1 MKKLLL
7 TITSLAIGSYVF
19 AQSTALHFDGLDDY
33 VKITG
38 HTDLSGPKTIKS
50 VINYLILFWTPIM
63 SSLCIMDKIY
73 VDIMTGNDLESS
85 I

>member
-19 AQSTALHFDGLDDY
+19 AQSTALHFDGIDDY

-38 HTDLSGPKTIKS
+38 HTDLSGPKTITLETW
-50 VINYLILFWTPIM
+50 VN
-63 SSLCIMDKIY
+63 
-73 VDIMTGNDLESS
+73 VDNFNS
-85 I
+85 

>member
-7 TITSLAIGSYVF
+7 TITTLTIGSYVF

-38 HTDLSGPKTIKS
+38 HTDLSGPKTIT
-50 VINYLILFWTPIM
+50 L
-63 SSLCIMDKIY
+63 
-73 VDIMTGNDLESS
+73 
-85 I
+85 